1 MFFVFLLAQK
11 GLLRA
16 LFISMN
22 TERIGQIIRARRD
35 MLGID
40 QRTLSEISG
49 VAVHTLSNI
58 ESGGGNPTV
67 KSLNRILGALGME
80 LRVEVQQ

>member
-1 MFFVFLLAQK
+1 
-11 GLLRA
+11 
-16 LFISMN
+16 MN
-22 TERIGQIIRARRD
+22 TELIGEVIRSRRD
-35 MLGID
+35 VLRID

-58 ESGGGNPTV
+58 EAGNGNPTV
-67 KSLNRILGALGME
+67 KSLNKILDALGME

>member
-1 MFFVFLLAQK
+1 
-11 GLLRA
+11 
-16 LFISMN
+16 MN
-22 TERIGQIIRARRD
+22 TELIGEVIRARRD
-35 MLGID
+35 VLGID

-58 ESGGGNPTV
+58 EAGVGNPTV
-67 KSLNRILGALGME
+67 KSLNKILDTLGME

>member
-1 MFFVFLLAQK
+1 
-11 GLLRA
+11 
-16 LFISMN
+16 MN
-22 TERIGQIIRARRD
+22 TGRIGKIIKARRD

-40 QRTLSEISG
+40 QRALSEISG

-67 KSLNRILGALGME
+67 KSLNRLLEALGME
-80 LRVEVQQ
+80 LRIEVQQ